1 MEQVKIKLNG
11 GIMPRK
17 ATPTDAAWD
26 LYVPED
32 VLLRSGRQVID
43 LKFSMELPHG
53 YAATIQPRSGF
64 SLKGIEVDFTR
75 IIEGQHCTTHC
86 DSYRLDAD
94 VIRGLI
100 DESYRDNV
108 GVILY
113 VSDCILG
120 KDSVV
125 LKKNTRIAQMQIVKV
140 PQVELVESK
149 EIDMSNNRGGGF
161 GHTGTK

>member
-26 LYVPED
+26 VYVPED
-32 VLLRSGRQVID
+32 VLLRSGRQIVD

-64 SLKGIEVDFTR
+64 PLKGIEVDW
-75 IIEGQHCTTHC
+75 QHGIAHY

-113 VSDCILG
+113 VSDCILE

-149 EIDMSNNRGGGF
+149 DIDMSNNRGGGF

>member
-1 MEQVKIKLNG
+1 
-11 GIMPRK
+11 MPRK

>member
-17 ATPTDAAWD
+17 ATPTDASWD

-32 VLLRSGRQVID
+32 VLLRSGRQVVD

-64 SLKGIEVDFTR
+64 SLKGIEVDW
-75 IIEGQHCTTHC
+75 QHGTAHY

-113 VSDCILG
+113 VSDCTLE

-149 EIDMSNNRGGGF
+149 DIDMSNNRGGGF